1 MCVEVTKL
9 LPAEK
14 RASVNLKWPNDV
26 LVGDDKVSGLL
37 IEMEG
42 GLGAGQGK
50 GQGGHYLVGIG
61 VNLAEAPQVPT
72 AGTDRGRTATSLAQH
87 GVAATPEAVRELSL
101 AIATAVTEWFGARAQ
116 DSAEAV
122 AREWGAL
129 AVWGREYR
137 LRDDGSVVLP
147 LGLEPDGRLRVKD
160 PATGAVRHLVAEYLH

>member
-1 MCVEVTKL
+1 MTKL

-42 GLGAGQGK
+42 GLGAGQG
-50 GQGGHYLVGIG
+50 QGGHYLVGIG
-61 VNLAEAPQVPT
+61 VNLAEAPQVPST
-72 AGTDRGRTATSLAQH
+72 GADRGRTATSLAHH
-87 GVAATPEAVRELSL
+87 GVATTPEAARELSL

-116 DSAEAV
+116 DSAEEV

-147 LGLEPDGRLRVKD
+147 LGLEADGRLRVQD